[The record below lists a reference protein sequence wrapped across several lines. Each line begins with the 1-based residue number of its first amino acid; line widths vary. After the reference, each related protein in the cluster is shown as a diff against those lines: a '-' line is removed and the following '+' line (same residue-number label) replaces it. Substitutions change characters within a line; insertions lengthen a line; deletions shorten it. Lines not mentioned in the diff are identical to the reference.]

1 MAAPTQIGISRIH
14 ADREQPGM
22 TRFIGFLVSAGLI
35 NASIAAILL
44 CNLPDD
50 HFPSLAALF
59 ARASI
64 YVVVASLAGLL
75 GARFYWNR
83 SSTPSNSDP
92 PLSFSLFALANA
104 AGWVWVP
111 AVVILSTQDSLASP
125 ALAVLGAAILAT
137 GLRKIIPPV
146 SIPPRPPWS
155 AAEWPEGE
163 LFADT
168 LRTEPREF
176 HGYVIAVCIY
186 IAAYDIHDQWNLW
199 AAGLLALCA
208 FLIVWKLSRDANPSA
223 QSRNKG
229 ARAATRLALI
239 SLPAILVTLFAL
251 MFGVASRNRA
261 EAARLA
267 ATDGASKGGGSN
279 EKPTRPAGNPAS
291 GISGYESIILWPVS
305 EKKQIVPPLPAE
317 SSFLAP
323 GTTKP
328 LVIRFDAPYWYFQP
342 PSKRPGPRAYQAH
355 GTPLVANIE
364 ANNFIPLIMEAHQ
377 NLGSFIRIDRC
388 REIKVSIL
396 NRDNRRGVLNLA
408 VLLTDT
414 ASPAQTYLYLGQ
426 QPVVTSQTGAFTVKS
441 APAAEVLRF
450 PVPVQAK
457 IRKFDE
463 ITVMFLPDDA
473 NFEIGPKIAI
483 QDFELLPR

>member
-1 MAAPTQIGISRIH
+1 
-14 ADREQPGM
+14 M
-22 TRFIGFLVSAGLI
+22 TRFVGFLVSAGI
-35 NASIAAILL
+35 VNASIVAILL
-44 CNLPDD
+44 CKLPDA
-50 HFPSLAALF
+50 HSPSLAALLV
-59 ARASI
+59 RAAI
-64 YVVVASLAGLL
+64 YVAVAGLAGLA

-83 SSTPSNSDP
+83 SSKPFNSDP

-104 AGWVWVP
+104 TGWVWVP

-125 ALAVLGAAILAT
+125 ILAILGATILAT
-137 GLRKIIPPV
+137 GLRKIIPPAPV
-146 SIPPRPPWS
+146 PVRPPWS
-155 AAEWPEGE
+155 AAEWPERE

-186 IAAYDIHDQWNLW
+186 IAAYDIEDQWNLW
-199 AAGLLALCA
+199 AAGLLAFCA
-208 FLIVWKLSRDANPSA
+208 FAIVWKLSRDPDPTAE
-223 QSRNKG
+223 SRNKRT
-229 ARAATRLALI
+229 RAAARLALI
-239 SLPAILVTLFAL
+239 ALPAILVTLFAL

-267 ATDGASKGGGSN
+267 SGDRASQDGDSS
-279 EKPTRPAGNPAS
+279 EKPAHTVAAS
-291 GISGYESIILWPVS
+291 GISGYESIILWPVP

-342 PSKRPGPRAYQAH
+342 PAKRPGPRAYQAH
-355 GTPLVANIE
+355 GTPLAADIK

-377 NLGSFIRIDRC
+377 NLGSSIRIARC
-388 REIKVSIL
+388 REVNVSIL

-414 ASPAQTYLYLGQ
+414 ASPAKPALYLGQ
-426 QPVVTSQTGAFTVKS
+426 QPIATSQPPQFQIKS
-441 APAAEVLRF
+441 SPATEVLRF
-450 PVPVQAK
+450 PVPASAK

-473 NFEIGPKIAI
+473 NFDVGPKIAI

>member
-1 MAAPTQIGISRIH
+1 MASSTQIGISAIH
-14 ADREQPGM
+14 ADRDRPSM
-22 TRFIGFLVSAGLI
+22 TRFVGFLVSAGLI

-44 CNLPDD
+44 CKLPDA
-50 HFPSLAALF
+50 HFPSLTALF
-59 ARASI
+59 IRASI
-64 YVVVASLAGLL
+64 YVAVACLAGLV

-83 SSTPSNSDP
+83 SSTPFNSDP
-92 PLSFSLFALANA
+92 PLSFSRFARANA

-125 ALAVLGAAILAT
+125 ILAVIGAAILAT
-137 GLRKIIPPV
+137 GLRKIIPP
-146 SIPPRPPWS
+146 PPVPLRPAWF
-155 AAEWPEGE
+155 AAEWPERE

-186 IAAYDIHDQWNLW
+186 IAAYDIEDQWNLW
-199 AAGLLALCA
+199 AAGLLAFCA
-208 FLIVWKLSRDANPSA
+208 FAIVWKLSRDPDPTA
-223 QSRNKG
+223 QLRNKG
-229 ARAATRLALI
+229 TRAAARLAPIALT
-239 SLPAILVTLFAL
+239 AILVTMLAL

-261 EAARLA
+261 ARLA
-267 ATDGASKGGGSN
+267 SGDRASQGGDTN
-279 EKPTRPAGNPAS
+279 EKPAHTVEAS
-291 GISGYESIILWPVS
+291 GISGYESIILWPVP

-342 PSKRPGPRAYQAH
+342 PAKRPGAKAYQAH
-355 GTPLVANIE
+355 GTPLVADIK

-377 NLGSFIRIDRC
+377 NLGSSIRINRC
-388 REIKVSIL
+388 REIKVAIL
-396 NRDNRRGVLNLA
+396 NRDNRRGALNLA
-408 VLLTDT
+408 VLLTDS
-414 ASPAQTYLYLGQ
+414 ALPAKPTLYLGQ
-426 QPVVTSQTGAFTVKS
+426 QPVVSSQPSQFRIKS
-441 APAAEVLRF
+441 SPATEVLRF
-450 PVPVQAK
+450 PVSASAK

-463 ITVMFLPDDA
+463 ITVMFLPDEA

>member
-14 ADREQPGM
+14 ADRDLPGM
-22 TRFIGFLVSAGLI
+22 TRFAGILVGAGMI

-44 CNLPDD
+44 CKLPDA
-50 HFPSLAALF
+50 HFPSLTALF
-59 ARASI
+59 IRASI
-64 YVVVASLAGLL
+64 YVAVACLAGLA

-83 SSTPSNSDP
+83 SSTPFKSDP
-92 PLSFSLFALANA
+92 PLSFSLFARANA

-125 ALAVLGAAILAT
+125 MLAVLSAAILAA
-137 GLRKIIPPV
+137 GLRKIIPP
-146 SIPPRPPWS
+146 PPVPLRPAWS
-155 AAEWPEGE
+155 AAEWPERE
-163 LFADT
+163 LFAET

-176 HGYVIAVCIY
+176 HGYLIAVCIY
-186 IAAYDIHDQWNLW
+186 VAAYDIEDQWNLW
-199 AAGLLALCA
+199 AAGLLAFCA
-208 FLIVWKLSRDANPSA
+208 FAIVWKLSCDPDPAA
-223 QSRNKG
+223 QLRNKG
-229 ARAATRLALI
+229 TRAAAKLALI
-239 SLPAILVTLFAL
+239 ALTAILVTMFAL
-251 MFGVASRNRA
+251 MFGVASCNR
-261 EAARLA
+261 AARLA
-267 ATDGASKGGGSN
+267 SGDGGSRSGDAN
-279 EKPTRPAGNPAS
+279 EKPAHTVASS
-291 GISGYESIILWPVS
+291 GISGYESIILWPVP

-342 PSKRPGPRAYQAH
+342 PANRPGPRAYQAH
-355 GTPLVANIE
+355 GAPLAANIQ

-377 NLGSFIRIDRC
+377 NLGSSIRIDRC
-388 REIKVSIL
+388 REVKVSIL
-396 NRDNRRGVLNLA
+396 NRDNRRGALNLA

-414 ASPAQTYLYLGQ
+414 ASPAKSTLYLGQ
-426 QPVVTSQTGAFTVKS
+426 QPVVSSQPGQFKIKS
-441 APAAEVLRF
+441 SPATEVLRF
-450 PVPVQAK
+450 PIPASAK

>member
-1 MAAPTQIGISRIH
+1 
-14 ADREQPGM
+14 M
-22 TRFIGFLVSAGLI
+22 TRFVGFLVSAGLI

-44 CNLPDD
+44 CKLPDA
-50 HFPSLAALF
+50 HFPSLTALLL
-59 ARASI
+59 RATI
-64 YVVVASLAGLL
+64 YVAVASLAGLM

-83 SSTPSNSDP
+83 SSTPFSSDP
-92 PLSFSLFALANA
+92 PLSFSLFAQANA

-111 AVVILSTQDSLASP
+111 AVVILLTQDSLASP
-125 ALAVLGAAILAT
+125 ILAVLGAAILAT
-137 GLRKIIPPV
+137 GLRKIIPPAHV
-146 SIPPRPPWS
+146 PSRPPWS
-155 AAEWPEGE
+155 AAEWPERE

-208 FLIVWKLSRDANPSA
+208 FLIVWRLSRDPNPNSQA
-223 QSRNKG
+223 LNNR
-229 ARAATRLALI
+229 ARAATRLALVA
-239 SLPAILVTLFAL
+239 LPAILVTLFAL

-267 ATDGASKGGGSN
+267 GTDAGSHSGDSN
-279 EKPTRPAGNPAS
+279 EEPAHIVAAS
-291 GISGYESIILWPVS
+291 GFSGYESIILWPVP

-317 SSFLAP
+317 TSFLAP

-328 LVIRFDAPYWYFQP
+328 LVIRFDAPYWYFQAP
-342 PSKRPGPRAYQAH
+342 AKGPGPRAYQAH
-355 GTPLVANIE
+355 GTPLVANIA

-377 NLGSFIRIDRC
+377 NLGSFIRTDRC
-388 REIKVSIL
+388 REVKVSIL

-414 ASPAQTYLYLGQ
+414 ASPAKPTLYLGK
-426 QPVVTSQTGAFTVKS
+426 QPVVTSQPSQFMVKS
-441 APAAEVLRF
+441 SPATEVLRF
-450 PVPVQAK
+450 AVPAPAK

-473 NFEIGPKIAI
+473 NFDVGPKIAI